1 MMVTMMMMTV
11 MMMRGGRDEGNGTVF
26 ALTSPENIDHRPA
39 MKQKSL
45 LVLESSGN
53 KRR

>member
-1 MMVTMMMMTV
+1 MMTMIV
-11 MMMRGGRDEGNGTVF
+11 MMMPGGRDEGNGTVF

-39 MKQKSL
+39 MKQKR
-45 LVLESSGN
+45 LVVESSGN

>member
-1 MMVTMMMMTV
+1 MMTIMTMIVV
-11 MMMRGGRDEGNGTVF
+11 MMPGGRDEGNGTVF